1 MDFDLQ
7 RSADQFTFGDLY
19 EVVAV
24 LGAGAYGKV
33 LHCRSRASGQDCA
46 VKQVSK
52 ASAINL
58 AAVASEVQILASLSH
73 PHVVAFRGVHHD
85 PCYIY
90 IEMELLSGGSLSTL
104 LAKKR
109 LSEEEAATIMRGVLA
124 AVSYLHKR
132 AVLHRD
138 LKPDNI
144 LFADESLA
152 SVKVTDFGLSAKFG
166 QRVYDT
172 FDDTCGTV
180 AFMAPEQVNRTWYS
194 KPVDIWSCGII
205 LYMVVIGQHPML
217 QPEDSVESYIAKLRN
232 PVWSFPQEVNPQV
245 RQLFL
250 HMTNKE
256 PIDRYTADQA
266 LKHPWVSRTQSEI
279 PKTFFEKVTEYNE
292 TSRLKALVG
301 ALVGIGAVRY
311 RAQGKVE
318 ALEVCILVE
327 ERKESPAPSPAVRS
341 RRLSA
346 GVYSFPAKAKFASNS
361 KSPSRV
367 ALKPALFPAPRKT
380 TPAFTL
386 GLRKGY

>member
-7 RSADQFTFGDLY
+7 RNTDRFLFDEFY
-19 EVVAV
+19 EVRSV

-33 LHCRSRASGQDCA
+33 LHCRSRATGQDCA

-52 ASAINL
+52 ANAVNL
-58 AAVASEVQILASLSH
+58 QAVASEVQILASLSH

-85 PCYIY
+85 HSYIY
-90 IEMELLSGGSLSTL
+90 IEMELLRGGSLTAL
-104 LAKKR
+104 LAKRR
-109 LSEEEAATIMRGVLA
+109 LSEEEAATIMQGVLA

-144 LFADESLA
+144 LFADESLS

-172 FDDTCGTV
+172 FDDACGTV

-205 LYMVVIGQHPML
+205 LYMLVIGHHPLL
-217 QPEDSVESYIAKLRN
+217 QPDDSIESYISKL
-232 PVWSFPQEVNPQV
+232 PHPEWTFPPELNPQV

-250 HMTNKE
+250 HMTNNE

-266 LKHPWVSRTQSEI
+266 LRHPWVSRIQSEI
-279 PKTFFEKVTEYNE
+279 PKTYFEKVTEYNE

-311 RAQGKVE
+311 RTQGKVQV
-318 ALEVCILVE
+318 LEVCLLE
-327 ERKESPAPSPAVRS
+327 EKKTSPTASPAVRC

-346 GVYSFPAKAKFASNS
+346 GVYSLPHKPKFASNS
-361 KSPSRV
+361 KSPSRL
-367 ALKPALFPAPRKT
+367 ALKPALFPGPRKT
-380 TPAFTL
+380 TPAFSL
-386 GLRKGY
+386 GIKKGY

>member
-7 RSADQFTFGDLY
+7 RSTDSFTFSELY
-19 EVVAV
+19 EVKSV

-33 LHCRSRASGQDCA
+33 LHCRNKATGQDCA

-52 ASAINL
+52 ACALNL
-58 AAVASEVQILASLSH
+58 TAVTSEVQILASLSH

-85 PCYIY
+85 PSFIY
-90 IEMELLSGGSLSTL
+90 IEMELLSGGSLSNL
-104 LAKKR
+104 LARKR

-144 LFADESLA
+144 LFADESLS

-172 FDDTCGTV
+172 FDDACGTV

-194 KPVDIWSCGII
+194 KPVDIWSCGVI
-205 LYMVVIGQHPML
+205 LYMLVTGQHPML
-217 QPEDSVESYIAKLRN
+217 LPEDSVESYIAKLRH
-232 PVWSFPQEVNPQV
+232 PVWEFPQDINPQV

-266 LKHPWVSRTQSEI
+266 LKHPWVSRIQSEI

-301 ALVGIGAVRY
+301 ALVGVGAIRY

-318 ALEVCILVE
+318 ALEVCLLE
-327 ERKESPAPSPAVRS
+327 EKKDCPAPSPAVRS

-346 GVYSFPAKAKFASNS
+346 GVYSFPAKAKFTSNS

-367 ALKPALFPAPRKT
+367 ALKPALFPGPRKT

-386 GLRKGY
+386 GLRKGI